1 MLPALQS
8 AATSPFWGI
17 GVPAFI
23 FLVAFGV
30 TWLLYRHFSS
40 QS

>member
-1 MLPALQS
+1 MLLTFQS
-8 AATSPFWGI
+8 VPFSPIWGI

-23 FLVAFGV
+23 FIVAFVV
-30 TWLLYRHFSS
+30 TWLLYRHFSR